1 MILILDIGNSTVTIG
16 AFRKEK
22 LLARYSFST
31 SDLQRSS
38 DIRRTLRVCL
48 RHWNIKPSGVQ
59 GCAISSVVPKLTRL
73 YHQDLLKNVT
83 GRVLVING
91 AMKMGVKLKYRDPE
105 TLGADRICNIVAG
118 YKIHGGPAIIVDLG
132 TATTYDVVS
141 RTGEYLGGAI
151 APGIATSINAL
162 ATRTALLPQ
171 VDPKFP
177 NNVIGR
183 TTISGIQ
190 SGVLYGA
197 VDALEG
203 MISRIRRTTGRQA
216 KVIATGGFS
225 SLISKRTNVIDIIDP
240 ALVLHGAYRIFRH
253 VVT

>member
-1 MILILDIGNSTVTIG
+1 MILILDIGNSTVTLG

-22 LLARYSFST
+22 LLARYSFPT
-31 SDLQRSS
+31 SDLKGRL
-38 DIRRTLRVCL
+38 DIRRTLRTCFS
-48 RHWNIKPSGVQ
+48 HWKTTTDAIQ
-59 GCAISSVVPKLTRL
+59 GCVISSVVPGVTRL

-91 AMKMGVKLKYRDPE
+91 AMKMGVKLKYRDPR
-105 TLGADRICNIVAG
+105 TLGADRICNIVAAHEI
-118 YKIHGGPAIIVDLG
+118 YGGPAIIVDLG

-141 RTGEYLGGAI
+141 RAGVYLGGAI

-162 ATRTALLPQ
+162 ATRTALLPR
-171 VDPKFP
+171 VVPTFP
-177 NNVIGR
+177 RDVIGR

-203 MISRIRRTTGRQA
+203 MISRMKRTTGQQT

-225 SLISKRTNVIDIIDP
+225 SLISKQTNVIDIIDP
-240 ALVLHGAYRIFRH
+240 ALVLQGAYRIYQR